1 MTSTKWDALIR
12 SAATWRGLVFV
23 WFAWGLPGCESD
35 ESRASDRSND
45 NSYDNSYEYD
55 GDTSLV
61 VARETPDAG
70 TIPPV
75 ISQTHTAD
83 GALARVALGGTA
95 GARISARMDGE
106 AEKLRSDLQGLTVE
120 RIAEGIKITMDVG
133 TTFDPGS
140 DRLAPETMDYLSR
153 IAVRLTEF
161 SDCDLL
167 IVGHTDRT
175 GDEAGNL
182 RLSEERALK
191 IVEYLAS
198 EGIARTRMSHVGRGG
213 SEPLVVDDQDES
225 HQRANRRIE
234 IAIFAGDSMKGE
246 ATLAGTQP

>member
-1 MTSTKWDALIR
+1 MTISRTRFLVR
-12 SAATWRGLVFV
+12 SAAPLRGLAIV
-23 WFAWGLPGCESD
+23 WVAWSLSGCDSD
-35 ESRASDRSND
+35 ESQASDRM
-45 NSYDNSYEYD
+45 YD
-55 GDTSLV
+55 GDTSSV
-61 VARETPDAG
+61 VAREAPDAG
-70 TIPPV
+70 TTPPV
-75 ISQTHTAD
+75 IAQTHAAD
-83 GALARVALGGTA
+83 EALASAALGGAA
-95 GARISARMDGE
+95 GAQISVRMDAE
-106 AEKLRSDLQGLTVE
+106 AEKLRSELQGLTVE
-120 RIAEGIKITMDVG
+120 RMAEGIKITMDVG

-140 DRLAPETMDYLSR
+140 DRLAPETIDYLSR
-153 IAVRLTEF
+153 LAVRLTEF
-161 SDCDLL
+161 SDSDLL

-246 ATLAGTQP
+246 ATLAGTEP